1 MSKISKKV
9 LIQFAEYMVAGGAW
23 FWSGYF
29 IIVLT
34 TPHIG
39 LWWANLLGNSVGL
52 SLNFLLQREWVFKNS
67 KNRRMTEVSAK
78 YVAFTAFNFL
88 LNYIILRILIH
99 FGIRVAIGQFIAAA
113 FFTVWNYF
121 FYRFWIFKET
131 PSQGRIRHYV

>member
-67 KNRRMTEVSAK
+67 KKRRMTEVSAK